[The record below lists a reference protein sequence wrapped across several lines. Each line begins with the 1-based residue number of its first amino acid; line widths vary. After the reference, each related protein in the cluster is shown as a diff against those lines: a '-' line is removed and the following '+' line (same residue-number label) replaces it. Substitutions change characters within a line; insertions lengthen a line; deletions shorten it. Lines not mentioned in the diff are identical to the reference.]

1 MLNTMFNWMLD
12 LTQGMGYFGVGI
24 LMTIESSFI
33 PLPSEIV
40 IPPAA
45 YLASQGKMNL
55 LLIIIF
61 GVLGSILGAVIN
73 YLISM
78 SLGRFLVYKI
88 AGHKLARF
96 VFVTPEKIERAEKY
110 FLTNAN
116 SATFFGR
123 LIPVVRQFISIPAG
137 FSRMHFGN
145 FILYTALG
153 STIWVSILAGLGY
166 FLGANQELL
175 RKYYKEISV
184 ALFVFGI
191 IWIIWKFW
199 PKKK

>member
-1 MLNTMFNWMLD
+1 MLNTIFNWILD
-12 LTQGMGYFGVGI
+12 VAQGMGYFGVGI

-45 YLASQGKMNL
+45 YLASQGKMSL
-55 LLIIIF
+55 LLIIII

-73 YLISM
+73 YFISM

-96 VFVTPEKIERAEKY
+96 IFVTPEKIERAEKY

-123 LIPVVRQFISIPAG
+123 LIPVIRQFISIPAG

-153 STIWVSILAGLGY
+153 SIIWVSILAGLGY

-175 RKYYKEISV
+175 SKYYKEISI

-191 IWIIWKFW
+191 IWIVWKFW